1 MSQSLTV
8 GLDKNKR
15 RVVAT
20 AVAVARVAMVT
31 KVTLGEGANGEA
43 DTSRHWGK
51 IFYMDCF

>member
-20 AVAVARVAMVT
+20 AVARVAMVT